1 MNGARQPPS
10 LTVAVATCGR
20 PDSLATCLTSI
31 SAQSVLPDQVVVV
44 DQDPRS
50 ETRDVIADCPLP
62 IDYLEQERRGL
73 SASRNLALANTTSE
87 IVAVTDDDCHADKYW
102 CESLLHT
109 FTQPSAPQ
117 AVTGP
122 ILPPAEEQPPGLFVF
137 SLRKSRE
144 TVLYDRRTLP
154 WIVGSGA
161 NFAGRTDVLRQLGGW
176 NDKLG
181 VGTKGKAAEDC
192 EIIDRLLVAN
202 YGIVYCGEAVIRHAW
217 QTRERRKET
226 RWTYSYGMG
235 ALIGTVLARG
245 DPYGVRMFGA
255 YGKQHLQGC
264 IRSIRKGDVIGLGE
278 RIVALSALPSGIL
291 YGLRYGSD
299 GVSQDVRSRPTRS

>member
-1 MNGARQPPS
+1 MIGTRPLPS

-20 PDSLATCLTSI
+20 PDSLATCLASL
-31 SAQSVLPDQVVVV
+31 SAQTLVPDEVVVI
-44 DQDPRS
+44 DQDPKPG
-50 ETRDVIADCPLP
+50 TRDVIENCLLP
-62 IDYLEQERRGL
+62 IRYLEQARLGL
-73 SASRNLALANTTSE
+73 SASRNLALAHTSSD
-87 IVAVTDDDCHADKYW
+87 ILAVTDDDCHADERW
-102 CESLLHT
+102 CESVLQT
-109 FTQPSAPQ
+109 FAHASAPQ

-122 ILPPAEEQPPGLFVF
+122 ILPPAERQPPGMFVF

-161 NFAGRTDVLRQLGGW
+161 NFAARAGVLRHLGGW
-176 NDKLG
+176 NNKLG

-202 YGIVYCGEAVIRHAW
+202 HGIIYCGEAVIHHAW
-217 QTRERRKET
+217 QTRERRKKT

-245 DPYGVRMFGA
+245 DSYGVRMFGA

-264 IRSIRKGDVIGLGE
+264 IRSIREGDMTGFGE
-278 RIVALSALPSGIL
+278 RIVALSALPSGVL
-291 YGLRYGSD
+291 YGLRHGPG
-299 GVSQDVRSRPTRS
+299 GVRQNV